1 MKKKDSFVYAYLLY
15 TVFYYLYLFT
25 RHFYSIMQFDILT
38 FLKFLLITL
47 AYSFIAFMHFS
58 ILLILLHIKLLVNP
72 SLIYQPNT
80 LLNMYINC
88 FIESVKPIE
97 MFLF

>member
-25 RHFYSIMQFDILT
+25 KHFYTIMRYDVIM

-47 AYSFIAFMHFS
+47 AYSFIAFFHFS

-72 SLIYQPNT
+72 QLITQTNT
-80 LLNMYINC
+80 LLQMYVNC